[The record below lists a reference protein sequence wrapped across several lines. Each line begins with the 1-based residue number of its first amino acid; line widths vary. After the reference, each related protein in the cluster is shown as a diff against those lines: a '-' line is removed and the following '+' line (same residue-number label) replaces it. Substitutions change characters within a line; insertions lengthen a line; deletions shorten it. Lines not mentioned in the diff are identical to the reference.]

1 MENYSKQK
9 NVFFPLINLILL
21 FQGYIEDTGIPGFLR
36 DAQVLS
42 IWEGTSNIMA
52 LDTLRALAKSK
63 GECLR
68 VYQGRIDSIIN
79 KSSKSIDPSIAVASK
94 EVKTA
99 LLGILDFT
107 SQNQQDPL
115 VMEIAARDFSFSLA
129 NTYIAALLIE
139 HALHNQNTLDAK
151 VALQWVLTSE
161 C

>member
-1 MENYSKQK
+1 
-9 NVFFPLINLILL
+9 
-21 FQGYIEDTGIPGFLR
+21 
-36 DAQVLS
+36 
-42 IWEGTSNIMA
+42 MA

-68 VYQGRIDSIIN
+68 VYQARIDSIIN
-79 KSSKSIDPSIAVASK
+79 HSSKCSDPSIGVAS
-94 EVKTA
+94 EQVKKA
-99 LLGILDFT
+99 LSGLLEFA

-115 VMEIAARDFSFSLA
+115 VMEIAARDFCFSLA

-151 VALQWVLTSE
+151 VALQWVLTSK